1 MDVLYIIV
9 AILLL
14 IVSLLIIKGNFV
26 NRITP
31 TDTVANEP
39 FTDHKSIDD
48 ILQQFSNSIF
58 KPGSGIRNISES
70 YIITENNL
78 SLDKKRDI
86 QLVIAEILGAINPV
100 HQVKYSLLNI
110 ERVKVEKNLFKEHQ
124 YSIVFLIHEVD
135 KFLTRKVILQYKTIR
150 SGGVHLQNIRTLQG
164 DDGSTEPIHPYDSDN
179 NFLNSTELRISA
191 KDPDEATK
199 FKTPYSTPENF
210 TVFQSTRQYKSL
222 YEL

>member
-26 NRITP
+26 NLITP
-31 TDTVANEP
+31 TDTAATEP
-39 FTDHKSIDD
+39 FVDHKSIDD